1 MSYIENGNSNVN
13 FICSDDKAN
22 IFLIGDSIRLGYCE
36 TVKKSLSDKAEVFYI
51 DENCRNSQYV
61 ITSLNGWQGKF
72 DHPEKID
79 IVQFNCGHWDV
90 AHWSGAQE
98 SLTGKEEYDKN
109 IRLIIFL
116 LKKYFVN
123 AKLIFATTTPMNP
136 NGSLGINPRT
146 TKEIDEYNRIAIETV
161 KSEGVLINDLNA
173 FVRDWDSGKYDDYCH
188 FTKEAFQCL
197 GEYVAKLLESYL

>member
-36 TVKKSLSDKAEVFYI
+36 TVKESLSDKAEVFYI

-72 DHPEKID
+72 DHPEKVD

-98 SLTGKEEYDKN
+98 SLTGRRNMQRISVLLSSFLKN
-109 IRLIIFL
+109 IL
-116 LKKYFVN
+116 L
-123 AKLIFATTTPMNP
+123 MQ
-136 NGSLGINPRT
+136 SL
-146 TKEIDEYNRIAIETV
+146 Y
-161 KSEGVLINDLNA
+161 
-173 FVRDWDSGKYDDYCH
+173 
-188 FTKEAFQCL
+188 
-197 GEYVAKLLESYL
+197 LLLQHL